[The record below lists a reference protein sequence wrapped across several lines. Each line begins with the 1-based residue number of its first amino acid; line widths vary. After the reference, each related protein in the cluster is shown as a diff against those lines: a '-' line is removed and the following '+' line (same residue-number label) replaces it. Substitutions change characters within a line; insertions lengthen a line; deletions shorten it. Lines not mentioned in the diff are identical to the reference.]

1 MINRFINK
9 NILFATATGLLL
21 IFFIGCKKQNTP
33 TVVNTTLPTGITL
46 AMGTVTS
53 NAHTSIG
60 LVTITKATN
69 GKIFLN
75 FENFKTDNGPD
86 LRIYLSPNLNA
97 LPYIEVGNLIAING
111 NFTYELPVD
120 INYTT
125 NNKMLIWCKDFSVLF
140 GHAILQ

>member
-1 MINRFINK
+1 MMNKIINT
-9 NILFATATGLLL
+9 NILFAATMALLL
-21 IFFIGCKKQNTP
+21 VFFTGCKKENTP
-33 TVVNTTLPTGITL
+33 IVVNTTLPSGTTL
-46 AMGTVTS
+46 AMGTITS

-97 LPYIEVGNLIAING
+97 APYIEVGNLIAING